1 MKTRKFF
8 KRGIATLFAVV
19 LTFCA
24 LAPTVKVQAV
34 KASPRTLMELRYIV
48 GDGVRLR
55 KEPNPDGTVLG
66 LMYNGDEINYYA
78 DITGPKPYE
87 YYVYMTRSASP
98 NAGYVDKQYTSRTKP
113 SF

>member
-34 KASPRTLMELRYIV
+34 EASPRTLMELRYIV

-55 KEPNPDGTVLG
+55 KEPNPNGTVLG
-66 LMYNGDEINYYA
+66 LLYTGEQINFYS
-78 DITGPKPYE
+78 DMRGPAPYQ
-87 YYVYMTRSASP
+87 YYVYITRSKDP
-98 NAGYVDKQYTSRTKP
+98 KAGYVAEEYTSRTNP
-113 SF
+113 NA